1 MKGNITVRSHHGRSC
16 IAKSIFA
23 CYYKIVYILVKIAV
37 ETNVCVIGIIPDHA
51 IGRLYTTEAPGML
64 KIAA

>member
-37 ETNVCVIGIIPDHA
+37 ETNVCVIGII
-51 IGRLYTTEAPGML
+51 YTTVNQL
-64 KIAA
+64 KIHKVR